1 MISELTQP
9 KNLKLGSQAD
19 RCAAEVIAQVRN
31 GTLRP
36 SQKLGEESVAK
47 KMKMG
52 RAPVR
57 IAFERLVSA
66 GVLSRVHR
74 SGTFVR
80 KISLEEY
87 CELSDVRAVLEGLAA
102 RLACERITPS
112 ELGGLEAM
120 AQKMD
125 DLLPKLRDSEV
136 PDWKEIVQLE
146 ADFHAE
152 ITRLSGNRILPR
164 LIKTHDVVRRIF
176 QMGNSLNM
184 RTAHEKHIPQHQEVV
199 RALGSGDPDRAE
211 KTLRDHILLSKEQEV
226 LRLAGVRAKLA
237 ARPYSPASI
246 STATSRPKSKQ
257 KQNKIKTSSKR
268 ERQLWKK

>member
-1 MISELTQP
+1 M
-9 KNLKLGSQAD
+9 KLGSQAD

-66 GVLSRVHR
+66 GILSRVHR

-80 KISLEEY
+80 KIGLEEY
-87 CELSDVRAVLEGLAA
+87 CQLLDVRAVLEGLAS
-102 RLACERITPS
+102 RLACERITPP
-112 ELGGLEAM
+112 ELARLEEM
-120 AQKMD
+120 AKEMD
-125 DLLPKLRDSEV
+125 ELLPNLAASAS
-136 PDWKEIVQLE
+136 PDWGEVVKME
-146 ADFHAE
+146 AEFHAE
-152 ITRLSGNRILPR
+152 IARLSGNLVLPRILAVQD
-164 LIKTHDVVRRIF
+164 LVRCCF
-176 QMGNSLNM
+176 QMGVRLNM
-184 RTAHEKHIPQHQEVV
+184 PATHGDHIPQHLEVV

-226 LRLAGVRAKLA
+226 LQLAGIRAKPNSA
-237 ARPYSPASI
+237 PNA
-246 STATSRPKSKQ
+246 TADRGPK
-257 KQNKIKTSSKR
+257 
-268 ERQLWKK
+268 